1 METNPVMMDVVRLE
15 GPCEISEMTVSQLP
29 VPQVRDGW
37 MRVRVEA
44 FGINE
49 SESHS
54 RRGLS
59 DPDFTFPRVLG
70 IEGVGVVDE
79 VGPGSAF
86 QPGQQVAFMMG
97 GLGREYDGSYA
108 RYTLIPERI
117 AIPFTSDLDWGT
129 IGAIP
134 EMTQTAYG
142 SLVHAMRARSG
153 DTILVRGGTSS
164 VGLMAIR
171 LGVRMG
177 MTVIATTRRESAR
190 PVLNEAGAAHVV
202 IDDGRIETKVR
213 ALAPGGVDGALEL
226 VGIPVLGDT
235 LRCVHPGGMVSFTRS
250 LTEVWTMKDFSPF
263 GLIPSTVGLTV
274 YHGQSW
280 DLPAQVLQDVLDAVT
295 AGEMT
300 VPIASV
306 FHGLAQVPDAHRALD
321 SHAVPGK
328 NVVVLD

>member
-1 METNPVMMDVVRLE
+1 METNAALMDVIRLE
-15 GPCEISEMTVSQLP
+15 GPCEIDEMRVSQLP
-29 VPQVRDGW
+29 VPQVKDGW
-37 MRVRVEA
+37 MRVRVAA

-59 DPDFTFPRVLG
+59 DPDFTYPRVLG
-70 IEGVGVVDE
+70 IEGVGIVDE
-79 VGPGSAF
+79 VAPGSAF

-117 AIPFTSDLDWGT
+117 AIPFTSDLDWAT

-153 DTILVRGGTSS
+153 DTILVRGGTST
-164 VGLMAIR
+164 VGLMAVR

-202 IDDGRIETKVR
+202 IDDGRIEGKVR
-213 ALAPGGVDGALEL
+213 ALAPGGVDAALEL

-235 LRCVHPGGMVSFTRS
+235 LRCVRPGGMVSFTGS
-250 LTEVWTMKDFSPF
+250 LTDVWSMKDFSPF

-274 YHGQSW
+274 YHGQAW
-280 DLPAQVLQDVLDAVT
+280 DLPASVLQEVLDAVK
-295 AGEMT
+295 AGEMS
-300 VPIASV
+300 VPIAGV
-306 FHGLAQVPDAHRALD
+306 FSGLEQVPDAHRAME

-328 NVVVLD
+328 NVVVLG

>member
-1 METNPVMMDVVRLE
+1 METNSVMMDVIRLE
-15 GPCEISEMTVSQLP
+15 GPCEIDEMRVSQLP
-29 VPQVRDGW
+29 VPHVRDGW
-37 MRVRVEA
+37 MRVRVAA

-59 DPDFTFPRVLG
+59 DPDFTYPRVLG
-70 IEGVGVVDE
+70 IEGVGIVDE
-79 VGPGSAF
+79 VAPGSAF

-108 RYTLIPERI
+108 RYCLIPERI
-117 AIPFTSDLDWGT
+117 AIPFTSDLDWVT

-153 DTILVRGGTSS
+153 DTILVRGGTST
-164 VGLMAIR
+164 VGLMAVR

-202 IDDGRIETKVR
+202 IDDGRIEEKVR
-213 ALAPGGVDGALEL
+213 ALAPGGVDAALEL

-235 LRCVHPGGMVSFTRS
+235 LRCVRPGGMVSFTGS
-250 LTEVWTMKDFSPF
+250 LTEVWSMKDFSPF

-274 YHGQSW
+274 YHGHAW
-280 DLPAQVLQDVLDAVT
+280 DLPASVLQDVLDAVA
-295 AGEMT
+295 AGEMS
-300 VPIASV
+300 VPIARV
-306 FHGLAQVPDAHRALD
+306 FHGLEQVPDAHRALD
-321 SHAVPGK
+321 SRAVPGK
-328 NVVVLD
+328 NVVVLG

>member
-1 METNPVMMDVVRLE
+1 MMDVIRLE
-15 GPCEISEMTVSQLP
+15 GPCEIDDMRVSQLP

-59 DPDFTFPRVLG
+59 DPDFTYPRVIG

-79 VGPGSAF
+79 VAPGSAF

-117 AIPFTSDLDWGT
+117 AIPFASDLDWGT

-153 DTILVRGGTSS
+153 DTILVRGGTLT
-164 VGLMAIR
+164 VGLMAVR

-177 MTVIATTRRESAR
+177 MMVIATTRRESAR
-190 PVLNEAGAAHVV
+190 PVLHEAGAAHVV
-202 IDDGRIETKVR
+202 IDDGRIEEKVR
-213 ALAPGGVDGALEL
+213 ALAPGGVDAALEL

-235 LRCVHPGGMVSFTRS
+235 LRCVRPGGMVSFTGS
-250 LTEVWTMKDFSPF
+250 LTEVWSMKDFSPF

-274 YHGQSW
+274 YHGRAW
-280 DLPAQVLQDVLDAVT
+280 DLLASALQEVLDAVK
-295 AGEMT
+295 AGEMS
-300 VPIASV
+300 VPIARV
-306 FHGLAQVPDAHRALD
+306 FHGLEQVPDAHRALD
-321 SHAVPGK
+321 SLAVPGK
-328 NVVVLD
+328 NVVVLG

>member
-59 DPDFTFPRVLG
+59 DPDFTFPRILG

-171 LGVRMG
+171 LGGPYGHDGDR
-177 MTVIATTRRESAR
+177 
-190 PVLNEAGAAHVV
+190 
-202 IDDGRIETKVR
+202 DD
-213 ALAPGGVDGALEL
+213 AP
-226 VGIPVLGDT
+226 
-235 LRCVHPGGMVSFTRS
+235 
-250 LTEVWTMKDFSPF
+250 
-263 GLIPSTVGLTV
+263 
-274 YHGQSW
+274 
-280 DLPAQVLQDVLDAVT
+280 
-295 AGEMT
+295 
-300 VPIASV
+300 
-306 FHGLAQVPDAHRALD
+306 
-321 SHAVPGK
+321 
-328 NVVVLD
+328 

>member
-1 METNPVMMDVVRLE
+1 METNPSVMDVIRLE
-15 GPCEISEMTVSQLP
+15 GPCEIDDMRVSRLP

-59 DPDFTFPRVLG
+59 DPDFTYPRVLG
-70 IEGVGVVDE
+70 IEGVGIVDE
-79 VGPGSAF
+79 VASGSAF

-117 AIPFTSDLDWGT
+117 AIPFTSDLDWAT

-142 SLVHAMRARSG
+142 SIVHAMRARSG
-153 DTILVRGGTSS
+153 DTILVRGGTSA
-164 VGLMAIR
+164 VGLMAVR

-190 PVLNEAGAAHVV
+190 PVLNEAGAVHVV
-202 IDDGRIETKVR
+202 IDDGRIEGKVR

-235 LRCVHPGGMVSFTRS
+235 LRCVRPGGMVSFTGS
-250 LTEVWTMKDFSPF
+250 LTEVWSMKDFSPF

-274 YHGQSW
+274 YHGHAW
-280 DLPAQVLQDVLDAVT
+280 DLPASVLQDVLDAV
-295 AGEMT
+295 AVGEMS
-300 VPIASV
+300 VPIAKV
-306 FHGLAQVPDAHRALD
+306 FHGLEQVPYAHRALD

-328 NVVVLD
+328 NVVVLG

>member
-79 VGPGSAF
+79 VAPGSAF

-235 LRCVHPGGMVSFTRS
+235 LRCVHPGGMVSFTGS

-280 DLPAQVLQDVLDAVT
+280 DLPAEVLQDVLDAVA

-328 NVVVLD
+328 SVVVLD

>member
-1 METNPVMMDVVRLE
+1 METNPSVMDVIRLE
-15 GPCEISEMTVSQLP
+15 GPCEIDDMRVSRLP

-59 DPDFTFPRVLG
+59 DPDFTYPRVLG
-70 IEGVGVVDE
+70 IEGVGIVDE
-79 VGPGSAF
+79 VASGSAF

-117 AIPFTSDLDWGT
+117 AIPFTSDLDWAT

-142 SLVHAMRARSG
+142 SIVHAMRARSG
-153 DTILVRGGTSS
+153 DTILVRGGTSA
-164 VGLMAIR
+164 VGLMAVR

-190 PVLNEAGAAHVV
+190 PVLNEAGAVHVV
-202 IDDGRIETKVR
+202 IDDGRIEGKVR
-213 ALAPGGVDGALEL
+213 ALAPGGVDAALEL

-235 LRCVHPGGMVSFTRS
+235 LRCVRPGGMVSFTGS
-250 LTEVWTMKDFSPF
+250 LTEVWSMKDFSPF

-274 YHGQSW
+274 YHGHAW
-280 DLPAQVLQDVLDAVT
+280 DLPASVLQDVLDAV
-295 AGEMT
+295 AVGEMS
-300 VPIASV
+300 VPIAKV
-306 FHGLAQVPDAHRALD
+306 FHGLEQVPDAHRALD

-328 NVVVLD
+328 NVVVLG

>member
-1 METNPVMMDVVRLE
+1 METNAALMDVIRLE
-15 GPCEISEMTVSQLP
+15 GPCEIDEMRVSQLP
-29 VPQVRDGW
+29 VPQVKDGW
-37 MRVRVEA
+37 MRVRVAA

-59 DPDFTFPRVLG
+59 DPDFTYPRVLG
-70 IEGVGVVDE
+70 IEGVGIVDE
-79 VGPGSAF
+79 VAPGSAF

-117 AIPFTSDLDWGT
+117 AIPFMSDLDWAT

-153 DTILVRGGTSS
+153 DTILVRGGTST
-164 VGLMAIR
+164 VGLMAVR

-190 PVLNEAGAAHVV
+190 PVLNEAGAAHRDRLAWVGRVVV
-202 IDDGRIETKVR
+202 IALCPFRCGLRRRGR
-213 ALAPGGVDGALEL
+213 GG
-226 VGIPVLGDT
+226 
-235 LRCVHPGGMVSFTRS
+235 
-250 LTEVWTMKDFSPF
+250 
-263 GLIPSTVGLTV
+263 
-274 YHGQSW
+274 
-280 DLPAQVLQDVLDAVT
+280 
-295 AGEMT
+295 
-300 VPIASV
+300 
-306 FHGLAQVPDAHRALD
+306 
-321 SHAVPGK
+321 
-328 NVVVLD
+328 

>member
-1 METNPVMMDVVRLE
+1 METNAALMDVIRLE
-15 GPCEISEMTVSQLP
+15 GPCEIGEMTVSQLP

-59 DPDFTFPRVLG
+59 DPDFTYPRVLG

-79 VGPGSAF
+79 VAPGSAF

-153 DTILVRGGTSS
+153 DTILVRGGTST
-164 VGLMAIR
+164 VGLMAAR

-202 IDDGRIETKVR
+202 IDDGRIEEKVR
-213 ALAPGGVDGALEL
+213 A
-226 VGIPVLGDT
+226 
-235 LRCVHPGGMVSFTRS
+235 
-250 LTEVWTMKDFSPF
+250 
-263 GLIPSTVGLTV
+263 PS
-274 YHGQSW
+274 
-280 DLPAQVLQDVLDAVT
+280 
-295 AGEMT
+295 
-300 VPIASV
+300 I
-306 FHGLAQVPDAHRALD
+306 
-321 SHAVPGK
+321 
-328 NVVVLD
+328 